1 MSADADGTKKPPV
14 AMSAV
19 ADGQDLTVDAEVVL
33 AQPAP
38 ETPKKRFQLK
48 YIVLLLLVFQNSAT
62 TMLVRYTRTPRPG
75 QILYLG
81 SMAVLVS
88 ELLKFPTCLA
98 LIARDEGGVMGMVR
112 AVRRGVFVRWRDTLR
127 MGVPALC
134 YGIQNALFFV
144 ALSNLS
150 ASSYQI
156 WSQSKTLFTALFF
169 VKLLGQTLKPR
180 QWFALSLLT
189 TGVCLV
195 QLGDAAA
202 GAAAA
207 VGVPLLGVAAVL
219 ASSLSSGFANIYF
232 EKVLKQA
239 DCKTEADC
247 PLDKQ
252 APATLW
258 MRNVQLGL
266 FAIPQAAALML
277 CSKASRD
284 VIAAHGIFAG
294 FTPAVWMVT
303 TLTAGGGLLIAA
315 VVKHADN
322 LLKTYATAVA
332 IILTAIITS
341 VQTGVA
347 PSPGFLRGMSL
358 VLTSIFLYNI
368 DVKEL
373 WRRGK
378 KAQPPVEGAH

>member
-1 MSADADGTKKPPV
+1 MGTDADNTKPPTV

-19 ADGQDLTVDAEVVL
+19 TDDTHTEANDEVVL
-33 AQPAP
+33 AVPQ
-38 ETPKKRFQLK
+38 TPKKRRFQLK

-98 LIARDEGGVMGMVR
+98 LISRDEGGVRGMLRTVWN
-112 AVRRGVFVRWRDTLR
+112 GVFVRWRDTLR

-169 VKLLGQTLKPR
+169 VNMLGQTLKLR
-180 QWFALSLLT
+180 QWFALALLT
-189 TGVCLV
+189 IGVCLV
-195 QLGDAAA
+195 QLGEGAA

-207 VGVPLLGVAAVL
+207 VGVPAIGVAAVL

-239 DCKTEADC
+239 DCKRVDDC
-247 PLDKQ
+247 PLDKM
-252 APATLW
+252 APASLW
-258 MRNVQLGL
+258 LRNVQLGM
-266 FAIPQAAALML
+266 FAIPQAAAFML
-277 CSKASRD
+277 CSKASRE
-284 VIAAHGIFAG
+284 VIAAHGILAG

-303 TLTAGGGLLIAA
+303 MMTAGGGLLIAA

-332 IILTAIITS
+332 IVLTAFITS
-341 VQTGVA
+341 AATGV
-347 PSPGFLRGMSL
+347 PPTPGFLRGMSL
-358 VLTSIFLYNI
+358 VLTSIFLYNVDPAI
-368 DVKEL
+368 L
-373 WRRGK
+373 WRRSK
-378 KAQPPVEGAH
+378 PAPPAAGTH